1 MGWEDDAKKLAET
14 VKARKAARTAS
25 KQADRSQLE
34 LVVDTAIGGA
44 MTKAIATLNKFAD
57 LFGGRF
63 IPTRSFKG
71 DPAKVKEFGI
81 KDKDNDQRRIDVI
94 RVARERL
101 EIRVDNVKYECDII
115 YNADE
120 GVRRLTLDPWPTKF
134 PNDGRALHPRHAEEL
149 GQGRAFDT
157 GLYLGAIAVEWAK
170 KHKYSRLD

>member
-14 VKARKAARTAS
+14 VKARKAARTATRH
-25 KQADRSQLE
+25 ADRAQLE

-71 DPAKVKEFGI
+71 DPANVKEYGI
-81 KDKDNDQRRIDVI
+81 KDKDDMNRRVDVI

-115 YNADE
+115 YNVDAK
-120 GVRRLTLDPWPTKF
+120 RLTLDPWPTRF
-134 PNDGRALHPRHAEEL
+134 PNDGRVLHPRHAEEL

-157 GLYLGAIAVEWAK
+157 GLYLGAVAVEWAK